1 MIDPKKDLAAW
12 LNQEPSEED
21 LSYNEDGSVYQSI
34 DVIKPKLDIAFPGW
48 QTKNFQHTYLLTP
61 YGTFYCSGS
70 VELIIDLSTKSFIP
84 LKMNLDA
91 LKASPNADIEKIM
104 SEFRNS
110 NNILGFSDT
119 DTKRNLVGA
128 ATFNTEKY
136 FNTKEKNNH
145 WAAVCLSLAI
155 VNAAQNIA
163 PFFGKNLNKV
173 QKEQKKDSFSSTLKG
188 LR

>member
-1 MIDPKKDLAAW
+1 MIDPKKDLVAW
-12 LNQEPSEED
+12 LNQEPSAED
-21 LSYNEDGSVYQSI
+21 LSYNEEGNVYQSI

-70 VELIIDLSTKSFIP
+70 VELVLDYSRFQYVFTAKKSSISLEEMQNMLAEFDKTPNIIT
-84 LKMNLDA
+84 
-91 LKASPNADIEKIM
+91 
-104 SEFRNS
+104 
-110 NNILGFSDT
+110 SDKKELEC
-119 DTKRNLVGA
+119 KRILVGA
-128 ATFNTEKY
+128 ATFDTEKY
-136 FNTKEKNNH
+136 YNTKEKNNH

-173 QKEQKKDSFSSTLKG
+173 VREEKKENAIKHTISRIK
-188 LR
+188 